1 MSHGHI
7 VTSLFQAISSD
18 RYNQKVRKL
27 ILMLVGLTFS
37 TFVRNGNKV
46 LILDR
51 FWYLFLCLL
60 QLQFSQSPW
69 RLRTGDRRQ
78 EAGDRRQETG
88 DWCPAWRDGNW
99 ALSSSTQWWL
109 PPLRPV
115 LWQAVTRHSTS
126 SHPTHCLT
134 QHLQSFYK
142 NEKLYLCVFLC
153 VTRTSFQSP
162 HESVLLLLLNNLQ

>member
-69 RLRTGDRRQ
+69 PLRTG
-78 EAGDRRQETG
+78 GRRQETG
-88 DWCPAWRDGNW
+88 DRSQETGALHDGMVTG
-99 ALSSSTQWWL
+99 LCL
-109 PPLRPV
+109 PPPSGDCLHSGPCCGRP
-115 LWQAVTRHSTS
+115 LQDNSTS

-134 QHLQSFYK
+134 QHLKLFYK
-142 NEKLYLCVFLC
+142 IKWSCSSV
-153 VTRTSFQSP
+153 SFFVSQDP
-162 HESVLLLLLNNLQ
+162 HF